1 MVRVTPQFKQHLH
14 KLANAETPQQSLSEI
29 VARLA
34 AQAAGWEVSD
44 VLVAK
49 KRLGRPVGTK
59 ETKKRGNK

>member
-1 MVRVTPQFKQHLH
+1 MVRVTPQFKKHLH
-14 KLANAETPQQSLSEI
+14 KLGNAEIPPQSLSEI

-49 KRLGRPVGTK
+49 KRIGRPVGTK
-59 ETKKRGNK
+59 KRGNK